1 MTEKHLPLPKDTK
14 AFICANCGAVS
25 LDANKICKV
34 MGRGQK
40 HDWCGVKGTK
50 PPAYCKNNKNTER
63 WQCQNCGQI
72 SVNPALL
79 CEPVKMDVPK

>member
-1 MTEKHLPLPKDTK
+1 
-14 AFICANCGAVS
+14 
-25 LDANKICKV
+25 
-34 MGRGQK
+34 MGKGQK
-40 HDWCGVKGTK
+40 SDWCGVKGTK

-79 CEPVKMDVPK
+79 CEPIKMGVPK